1 MDSEKIE
8 YEAHK
13 KIDPLWTIK
22 LKNVNEKRKLQVY
35 CDENLDRNDDRK
47 LLGENYNEE
56 NRKLALIPE
65 ENFQENSVENTKVE
79 NWLEVAK
86 KKLKKIEGKTPKKI
100 ITSRIMKKENLTP
113 GSSNK
118 KKKITVGDRKK
129 KIDEIKKLWEAKDE
143 NTVIQKI
150 KNRNI
155 KKIMNKNETG
165 MSSDKVGKLL
175 TNIQNDENSVKIRGN
190 MLRSNEKSGYSQ
202 TRIDAWIRRKA
213 ETGNQTRDKEHGIE

>member
-65 ENFQENSVENTKVE
+65 ENCQENSVENTKVE

-86 KKLKKIEGKTPKKI
+86 KKLKKIEEKTPKKI
-100 ITSRIMKKENLTP
+100 IMSRIMKKESLTP
-113 GSSNK
+113 
-118 KKKITVGDRKK
+118 
-129 KIDEIKKLWEAKDE
+129 L
-143 NTVIQKI
+143 
-150 KNRNI
+150 
-155 KKIMNKNETG
+155 
-165 MSSDKVGKLL
+165 
-175 TNIQNDENSVKIRGN
+175 
-190 MLRSNEKSGYSQ
+190 
-202 TRIDAWIRRKA
+202 
-213 ETGNQTRDKEHGIE
+213 